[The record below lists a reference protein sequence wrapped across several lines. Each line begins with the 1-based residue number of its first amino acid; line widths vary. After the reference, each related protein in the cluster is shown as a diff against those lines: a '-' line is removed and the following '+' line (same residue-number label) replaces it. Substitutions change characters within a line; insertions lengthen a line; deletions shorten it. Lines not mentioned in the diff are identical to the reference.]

1 MPKDYT
7 RIACMVGATLRGEFR
22 KSGQEPLPEPLV
34 ELLRKLDEQCAGNSD
49 GAAPVSTVKRAPKR
63 LRQRTK
69 A

>member
-1 MPKDYT
+1 
-7 RIACMVGATLRGEFR
+7 MVGATLRGELR

-34 ELLRKLDEQCAGNSD
+34 GLLQKLDEQSAGKSD
-49 GAAPVSTVKRAPKR
+49 GAAPVSRVKRAPKR